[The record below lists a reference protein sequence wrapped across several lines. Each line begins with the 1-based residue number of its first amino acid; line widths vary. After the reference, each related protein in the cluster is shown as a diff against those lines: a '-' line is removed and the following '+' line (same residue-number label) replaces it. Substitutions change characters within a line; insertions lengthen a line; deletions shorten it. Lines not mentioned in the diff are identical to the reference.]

1 MRPPRDQ
8 HREPFPQRD
17 LRLGALLR
25 GGGAGVPEHEVD
37 WERLTARVSTRVA
50 RALRQSNPGWSAAMP
65 VRLPAIAAALLVMA
79 SAALLLGEVAWS
91 DRIALAPV
99 AAERLAL
106 ARIVSTVRDEE
117 TFGLLFNAAGG
128 DLFEFRTSR

>member
-1 MRPPRDQ
+1 MRSPRDPS
-8 HREPFPQRD
+8 RESPPERD

-25 GGGAGVPEHEVD
+25 SGGAGVPEAVVD
-37 WERLTARVSTRVA
+37 WERLAQRVSA
-50 RALRQSNPGWSAAMP
+50 RARRFRNIASPDWSTALPA
-65 VRLPAIAAALLVMA
+65 RLPAIAASLLLVA

-128 DLFEFRTSR
+128 DLFEFQASR

>member
-1 MRPPRDQ
+1 MRPPR
-8 HREPFPQRD
+8 EPIGRGAPERD

-25 GGGAGVPEHEVD
+25 SGGGGVPEHEVD
-37 WERLTARVSTRVA
+37 WDHLALRVSA
-50 RALRQSNPGWSAAMP
+50 RARRSQRLGAQDWSSALPA
-65 VRLPAIAAALLVMA
+65 RLPAIAASLLIMA
-79 SAALLLGEVAWS
+79 SAALLAGEVAWS
-91 DRIALAPV
+91 DRVALAPV

-128 DLFEFRTSR
+128 DLFEYRSGR